1 MCQKRQGDN
10 WNGPVGMLEQRGEDD
25 RRLCLTDNTSRYSLR
40 IPLLV
45 LSFASRPFTT
55 PYYPFPMKSLR
66 KSLNGHKDHHHIST
80 PSPLP
85 TLAKPTSAVQPPK
98 KVIRALGPY
107 KSNAPQELSFEK
119 GDFFHV
125 LHDNGGLWYEAHNP
139 MTGARGLVP
148 SHLFEE
154 FAKGAAT

>member
-1 MCQKRQGDN
+1 MFEQG
-10 WNGPVGMLEQRGEDD
+10 QRRPKYVSQIIHPAG
-25 RRLCLTDNTSRYSLR
+25 
-40 IPLLV
+40 PLLI
-45 LSFASRPFTT
+45 LSFASRLFTT
-55 PYYPFPMKSLR
+55 LYYPFAMKSLR
-66 KSLNGHKDHHHIST
+66 KSLNGNKDSHQHISI

-85 TLAKPTSAVQPPK
+85 SLSKPSPAIQPPK

-125 LHDNGGLWYEAHNP
+125 LLDNGGLWYEAHNP

-154 FAKGAAT
+154 FNKGAAT

>member
-1 MCQKRQGDN
+1 
-10 WNGPVGMLEQRGEDD
+10 
-25 RRLCLTDNTSRYSLR
+25 
-40 IPLLV
+40 
-45 LSFASRPFTT
+45 
-55 PYYPFPMKSLR
+55 MKSLR
-66 KSLNGHKDHHHIST
+66 KSLNGNKDHQHHNIST

-85 TLAKPTSAVQPPK
+85 SLSKPSTAIQPPR

-107 KSNAPQELSFEK
+107 KSTAPQELSFDK

-125 LHDNGGLWYEAHNP
+125 LHDSGGLWYEAHNP

-154 FAKGAAT
+154 FSKGAPT